1 MGGSQVFLE
10 SGGEYRIDELI
21 KSIII
26 ASAND
31 ACVAMAEKICGSEQ
45 AFVERMNEKAKELE
59 MFDTVFVNCT
69 GLPKPSQHSTAK
81 DVAKMFNELI
91 KHENYFKFS
100 KIWMDKIEHPKGRF
114 TEISNTNKLIR
125 FYDGCDGGKTGYTSE
140 AGHCLAAS
148 AIRNGMRL
156 ICVVIHSPD
165 SKTRFNEVSSMFNYG
180 FANYVNKIVVDDRKP
195 LNLTVSVLGGKKQ
208 ELEVVA
214 EKPVFIFSEKNKQQS
229 VEITFTPIEK
239 VLAPVSKGDVVGKL
253 TVYKNNVEI
262 ASVNVIS
269 NEFIAEKTYFDVV
282 NDVVKDWGII

>member
-1 MGGSQVFLE
+1 
-10 SGGEYRIDELI
+10 
-21 KSIII
+21 
-26 ASAND
+26 
-31 ACVAMAEKICGSEQ
+31 
-45 AFVERMNEKAKELE
+45 
-59 MFDTVFVNCT
+59 
-69 GLPKPSQHSTAK
+69 
-81 DVAKMFNELI
+81 
-91 KHENYFKFS
+91 
-100 KIWMDKIEHPKGRF
+100 
-114 TEISNTNKLIR
+114 
-125 FYDGCDGGKTGYTSE
+125 
-140 AGHCLAAS
+140 
-148 AIRNGMRL
+148 
-156 ICVVIHSPD
+156 
-165 SKTRFNEVSSMFNYG
+165 MFNYG

-269 NEFIAEKTYFDVV
+269 NEFIAEKTYFDVI